1 MQSQRFI
8 SRNKAGGAPASFLS
22 QGKRSMDFSK
32 NSGGASQPQY
42 SSYKDCPSQVTSEKL
57 LKELQ
62 RGINSAQSQG
72 LHSALGMRSAAV
84 QPFSAAPHIEVS
96 IKAHKKAQ
104 PGIPSQ
110 SHQRSESAT
119 SSVYEKVLHSPGMGL
134 ARSALRSE
142 HHQGQVQ
149 MITRGG

>member
-1 MQSQRFI
+1 
-8 SRNKAGGAPASFLS
+8 
-22 QGKRSMDFSK
+22 MDFSK

-72 LHSALGMRSAAV
+72 MNSALGMRSALNPGV
-84 QPFSAAPHIEVS
+84 KPFSAAPHIEVS

-104 PGIPSQ
+104 PGIPS
-110 SHQRSESAT
+110 
-119 SSVYEKVLHSPGMGL
+119 
-134 ARSALRSE
+134 
-142 HHQGQVQ
+142 
-149 MITRGG
+149 